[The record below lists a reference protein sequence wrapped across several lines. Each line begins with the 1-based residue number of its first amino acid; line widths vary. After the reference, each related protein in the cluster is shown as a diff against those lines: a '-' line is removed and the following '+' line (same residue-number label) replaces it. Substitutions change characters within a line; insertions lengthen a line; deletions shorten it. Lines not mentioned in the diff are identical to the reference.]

1 MATIQ
6 KQRPR
11 LEQLGRAPPA
21 DRKRMI
27 THLDTETV
35 LAISIL
41 SGMIVHRQIPSM
53 HRDVQIFRDNKY
65 VLQQLSSSRVSVSR
79 KRITL
84 LRHHSLVPFLVRPFY
99 ISFAIRKA
107 NED

>member
-6 KQRPR
+6 TQRPR
-11 LEQLGRAPPA
+11 LEQLGRATPE

-41 SGMIVHRQIPSM
+41 SRMIVHRQIPIM
-53 HRDVQIFRDNKY
+53 HRDEQIFRDNKY
-65 VLQQLSSSRVSVSR
+65 VLQQLASSRTAYVW
-79 KRITL
+79 
-84 LRHHSLVPFLVRPFY
+84 HSNS
-99 ISFAIRKA
+99 ISFSPKKS
-107 NED
+107 D

>member
-1 MATIQ
+1 MATVQ

-11 LEQLGRAPPA
+11 LEQLGRVPPA

-41 SGMIVHRQIPSM
+41 SRMIVHRQIPIM
-53 HRDVQIFRDNKY
+53 HRDDQIFRDNKY
-65 VLQQLSSSRVSVSR
+65 VLQQLASSRVSRSR

-99 ISFAIRKA
+99 ITFAIQKDT
-107 NED
+107 ED

>member
-1 MATIQ
+1 MSTIQ
-6 KQRPR
+6 TQRYS

-41 SGMIVHRQIPSM
+41 SRMIVYRQIPIM

-65 VLQQLSSSRVSVSR
+65 VLKQLASSRGVNM
-79 KRITL
+79 T
-84 LRHHSLVPFLVRPFY
+84 
-99 ISFAIRKA
+99 
-107 NED
+107 EDD